1 MARQKSKVLR
11 SYIQVNGI
19 KKVDNSD
26 DSKVY
31 DTFEPSLL
39 NEKPISPSDF
49 DAVRNSGGNLQGN
62 SFQKYQNMSGQA
74 ATEE

>member
-1 MARQKSKVLR
+1 
-11 SYIQVNGI
+11 VNGI

-62 SFQKYQNMSGQA
+62 SFQKYQNMSGRNRGIKSPNPPSNSKNEN
-74 ATEE
+74 TT